1 MAQQQPRPQ
10 QQRDESR
17 RDEERQQS
25 SSPSSGRSH
34 QQQHEGHTALQNRMP
49 QHQGMQEYHRPYP
62 PGRRSPVSSPFPP
75 TGSPTGHYPYG
86 RYCPD
91 HLRASPPRGI
101 PQSHFFSHPPPMQ
114 YHYRPPPRFPG
125 MPVSSPPERSALE
138 RNDGSCTCKKSKCL
152 KLYCQCFAL
161 STTCGLKCRCSDCH
175 NTDAHAKDIEDA
187 RKQVLERNPSAF
199 EDKFRYPSTRP
210 PPPPFDP
217 YYAPRTPFRFS
228 EFPYGSPPAAMPKS
242 QRVNQWGCKCR
253 KSFCL
258 KKYCECFQNDVFC
271 GANCRCLN
279 CKNIPPK
286 GGAPPER
293 ERMLPPTMT
302 ASSSSTSTL
311 SSSSQSQPFRV
322 AETKVVSPPVS
333 PEEEVPLNV
342 MAMKKKKKQQEK
354 EDTTPKKDQDRL
366 AIMAAVAMT
375 ELLAGKP
382 SAATP
387 TVKSESSSVAKRKK
401 AQAISPDNTSVESGC
416 DETTL
421 DDESQRTLSKRQRA
435 GSIGEESPVR
445 KLESSPHEPQRN
457 VPLQPTQYRNAYMPH
472 PQQQQRM
479 YPPPPPPPPYGV
491 PRPPYGHYQYP
502 PPHPHHRYPPPF
514 PLSHLQSYKETIRV
528 SGLPKSLSFRKI
540 CSKCGRTRAEHGELG
555 FGNKCTFGDCGKCGA
570 LLKQHLCHKT
580 KMGILCTLKEQQGAF
595 PGASESYDRK
605 IRNLAA
611 RAELQK
617 SMSEDKKER
626 TQKLARHMAGLQAGA

>member
-1 MAQQQPRPQ
+1 MAQRQPSARQP
-10 QQRDESR
+10 RDESR

-25 SSPSSGRSH
+25 SSPSSSGRSH
-34 QQQHEGHTALQNRMP
+34 QQQHEGHTTSSHNRMP

-62 PGRRSPVSSPFPP
+62 PGRRSPVSAPFPP
-75 TGSPTGHYPYG
+75 TGSPTGHYPYA
-86 RYCPD
+86 RYPD
-91 HLRASPPRGI
+91 HLRASPSRGF
-101 PQSHFFSHPPPMQ
+101 PQSFEASSPHFFSHPPPMQ
-114 YHYRPPPRFPG
+114 YHYRPPQFPARPQFPG
-125 MPVSSPPERSALE
+125 IPVNPPERSALE

-210 PPPPFDP
+210 PPPFDP
-217 YYAPRTPFRFS
+217 YYAPRTPYRFPDKT
-228 EFPYGSPPAAMPKS
+228 PYGSPPAAPMSKS

-286 GGAPPER
+286 SGDPPDR
-293 ERMLPPTMT
+293 ERMLPPM
-302 ASSSSTSTL
+302 ASSSSSK
-311 SSSSQSQPFRV
+311 PFEV
-322 AETKVVSPPVS
+322 AETKVLSQPVS

-342 MAMKKKKKQQEK
+342 MAMKKKKKQQER
-354 EDTTPKKDQDRL
+354 EDTPQKDQDRL

-375 ELLAGKP
+375 ELLTGNPKP
-382 SAATP
+382 DSFKDSPAIC
-387 TVKSESSSVAKRKK
+387 VGSESSSKRKK

-421 DDESQRTLSKRQRA
+421 DDESQRTLSVKRQRA
-435 GSIGEESPVR
+435 RSIGEESPVR

-457 VPLQPTQYRNAYMPH
+457 VPQYRNSYMPH
-472 PQQQQRM
+472 PQQQQQRM
-479 YPPPPPPPPYGV
+479 YPPPLYGM

-580 KMGILCTLKEQQGAF
+580 KMGILCTLTEHQGAV